1 MFCSYRCCFTNKM
14 TAGEIQSENKVPH
27 IWVQNVLIYNIK
39 TSQHTFWNTSLEDF
53 HFPQTMCAA
62 HGKMNFCCPWKP
74 CKLELA
80 ESCAVSRPEECASVK
95 YPPNKN
101 TGPSE
106 NFPKHHKGCCPVAD
120 TAVNF
125 SSAQF
130 GLFRSEKLSFLTSR
144 ISSCIRLSQ
153 NQILPRGCKAWC
165 TCGPFF
171 SLELCKRFEVFFEI
185 HSASWELLW
194 GRRELCNREGR
205 VSVQSAGLPGGYF
218 TPDCRSLSVRGLKTG
233 SRFTGIIPVK

>member
-1 MFCSYRCCFTNKM
+1 MFSSYRCCFTNKM
-14 TAGEIQSENKVPH
+14 TAGEIQSENKVPR
-27 IWVQNVLIYNIK
+27 IWVQNVLIYNMK

-62 HGKMNFCCPWKP
+62 HGKMNFRCPWKP
-74 CKLELA
+74 CKLELV
-80 ESCAVSRPEECASVK
+80 ESCAVSRPEERASVK

-106 NFPKHHKGCCPVAD
+106 NFPKRHKGCCPVAD
-120 TAVNF
+120 TAANF

-171 SLELCKRFEVFFEI
+171 FFPRALQEVWGFLWNTFRSLGAAVRQERPL
-185 HSASWELLW
+185 
-194 GRRELCNREGR
+194 
-205 VSVQSAGLPGGYF
+205 QPGGQGQRAK
-218 TPDCRSLSVRGLKTG
+218 CRSSWWIFY
-233 SRFTGIIPVK
+233 SWW